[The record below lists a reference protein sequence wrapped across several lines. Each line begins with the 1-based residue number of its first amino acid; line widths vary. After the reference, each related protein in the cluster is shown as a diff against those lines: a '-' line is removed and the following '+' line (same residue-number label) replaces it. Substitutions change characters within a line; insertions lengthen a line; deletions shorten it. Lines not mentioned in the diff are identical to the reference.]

1 MSKTLLTESEI
12 RKMMGLANLGP
23 LGSNFVSRLQEQ
35 EIAEPEE
42 GEEDPMAMADE
53 DPMAADP
60 AEAAAEDPDAEAEA
74 PGEDE
79 AMEAATE
86 QLVSAVIDAIN
97 NLPGAPKVSME
108 PGEMGDDEMA
118 GDEMDM
124 SPEAEEAEAGM
135 EPSPEGEE
143 DEEAA
148 ADAALAEALRRAG
161 VKLTEILSLDE
172 YLGMDED
179 DMEEAYMEGDYMED
193 DMMEDDEYSEAMMEA
208 VPLEDEL
215 VNEVTRR
222 VSARLVKR
230 LKR

>member
-60 AEAAAEDPDAEAEA
+60 ADAGDEDPGAEAEA

-124 SPEAEEAEAGM
+124 GPEAEEAEAGM

-148 ADAALAEALRRAG
+148 DAALAEALRRAG
-161 VKLTEILSLDE
+161 VKLTENLSLDE

-179 DMEEAYMEGDYMED
+179 DMGEGMYED
-193 DMMEDDEYSEAMMEA
+193 DMEEGMYEDDMGEDMMEA